1 MFRKRITTAI
11 AVSALALA
19 AVGCSADDA
28 QTDGDETTPPEAV
41 ETPRIGFI
49 PGISSD
55 PFFVAMEI
63 AAQEA
68 AEEHGFELVYQG
80 SSSDYSPQAQLPFVD
95 SALADDIDA
104 LIIAPTDGDA
114 LQASV
119 QRAVAQGL
127 PVITVDTTVTDQ
139 SELTSH
145 VTGDNEDG
153 GRQAAQTMAELI
165 GGEGQVFVISG
176 APTITTDTQRV
187 DGFVDEIEQNFPDIE
202 IVGVEYAYSQPSEA
216 TTKVNAALLN
226 NPDLAGVFAVEGNS
240 GVGAVAALR
249 NADAIGD
256 VALIG
261 YDAYSNQVEEL
272 EQGIYS
278 ALIAQDPAEEARI
291 AIDFALAAIEGR
303 DADIETEVVIPNV
316 VMTADNLDET
326 REYQYA
332 EK

>member
-1 MFRKRITTAI
+1 MFRKRLA
-11 AVSALALA
+11 AALA
-19 AVGCSADDA
+19 ASAIALTSLGCS
-28 QTDGDETTPPEAV
+28 TGGSEIDGSESAAREHA
-41 ETPRIGFI
+41 ETPRIAFV

-55 PFFVAMEI
+55 PFFVAMEV
-63 AAQEA
+63 AAQEEA
-68 AEEHGFELVYQG
+68 AEHGFELLYQG

-119 QRAVAQGL
+119 QRAAALGI
-127 PVITVDTTVTDQ
+127 PVITVDTTVADQ
-139 SELTSH
+139 SELVSH

-153 GRQAAQTMAELI
+153 GRQAAVTMSELI

-187 DGFVDEIEQNFPDIE
+187 EGFVDEIEESYPDIE
-202 IVGVEYAYSQPSEA
+202 IVGVEYAYSQPTEA
-216 TTKVNAALLN
+216 TTKVNSALLN
-226 NPDLAGVFAVEGNS
+226 YPDLAGVFAVEGNS

-249 NADAIGD
+249 NADTVGD

-291 AIDFALAAIEGR
+291 AIRSALAAIEGR
-303 DADIETEVVIPNV
+303 RADIETEVVIPNV
-316 VMTADNLDET
+316 VMTAENLDST

-332 EK
+332 EH

>member
-1 MFRKRITTAI
+1 MKHKK
-11 AVSALALA
+11 VSALLAVATVALTAGCA
-19 AVGCSADDA
+19 AGTSPGGEPADTQGAAADM
-28 QTDGDETTPPEAV
+28 
-41 ETPRIGFI
+41 PRIAFI

-63 AAQEA
+63 AAQEQ
-68 AEEHGFELVYQG
+68 AEELGFELVYQG
-80 SSSDYSPQAQLPFVD
+80 SSSDYSPQSQLPFVE

-119 QRAVAQGL
+119 QRAVAQGI
-127 PVITVDTTVTDQ
+127 PVITVDTTVTDR
-139 SELTSH
+139 SELVSH

-153 GRQAAQTMAELI
+153 GRQAAIAMAELV

-187 DGFVDEIEQNFPDIE
+187 EGFVNEIEANHPDIE
-202 IVGVEYAYSQPSEA
+202 IVGIEYAYSQPSEA
-216 TTKVNAALLN
+216 TTKINAALLN
-226 NPDLAGVFAVEGNS
+226 YPDLAGVFAVEGNS

-261 YDAYSNQVEEL
+261 YDAYSNQVAEL
-272 EQGIYS
+272 EEGLYS

-291 AIDFALAAIEGR
+291 AIGFALAAIEGR
-303 DADIETEVVIPNV
+303 DGDIESEVIIPNV
-316 VMTADNLDET
+316 VMTAENLAET
-326 REYQYA
+326 RQYQYA
-332 EK
+332 EE

>member
-1 MFRKRITTAI
+1 MTRRK
-11 AVSALALA
+11 VSALLAVATVALTAGCATGPGADGNPADAEGEA
-19 AVGCSADDA
+19 AAS
-28 QTDGDETTPPEAV
+28 
-41 ETPRIGFI
+41 PRIAFI

-63 AAQEA
+63 AAQEQ
-68 AEEHGFELVYQG
+68 AEALGFELIYQG
-80 SSSDYSPQAQLPFVD
+80 SSNDYSPQSQLPFVE

-114 LQASV
+114 LQAAV
-119 QRAVAQGL
+119 QRATAQGI

-139 SELTSH
+139 SELVSH

-153 GRQAAQTMAELI
+153 GRQAAIAMAELV

-187 DGFVDEIEQNFPDIE
+187 EGFVEEIESNHPDIE
-202 IVGVEYAYSQPSEA
+202 IVGIEYAYSQPSEA

-226 NPDLAGVFAVEGNS
+226 YPDLAGVFAVEGNS

-261 YDAYSNQVEEL
+261 YDAYSNQVAEL
-272 EQGIYS
+272 EAGLYS
-278 ALIAQDPAEEARI
+278 ALIAQDPAQEARI
-291 AIDFALAAIEGR
+291 AIEFALAAIEGR
-303 DADIETEVVIPNV
+303 DDEIEAEIVIPNV
-316 VMTADNLDET
+316 VMTAENLAET
-326 REYQYA
+326 RQYQYA